1 MRVKVP
7 EAEMLAPFYFDD
19 TWYATKVVPSWTL
32 SVQAVNLQLPTIFL
46 KIADGRMVASYA
58 WITAMKLALGV
69 IEHGMTGRDTS
80 ILAASTLPH
89 VVLSLCAAMG
99 VYEVFSSVTAPVD
112 AISTLLVSASF
123 QAEPPSVDTSTV
135 QVGMVQPPAVP
146 VKMSDPPITVFAAVV
161 AG

>member
-69 IEHGMTGRDTS
+69 MSQGMNTS
-80 ILAASTLPH
+80 IIAALTPPH
-89 VVLSLCAAMG
+89 VVLSQCAAVG
-99 VYEVFSSVTAPVD
+99 EYEVPSNVT
-112 AISTLLVSASF
+112 
-123 QAEPPSVDTSTV
+123 
-135 QVGMVQPPAVP
+135 VP
-146 VKMSDPPITVFAAVV
+146 VEVSI
-161 AG
+161 